1 MDCPIKITVEPRYI
15 PDRSN
20 PVKSYYFFAYHVTIT
35 NKGTAPAQL
44 ISRYWHITDG
54 HGNTEDVHGPGV
66 VGEQPNLAPGEIFE
80 YTSFCPLPTPLGT
93 MEGSFQM
100 VEENGRQYDAII
112 NPFRLVAP
120 QVLN

>member
-1 MDCPIKITVEPRYI
+1 MDCPIKITVKSQYI
-15 PDRSN
+15 AERSD
-20 PVKSYYFFAYHVTIT
+20 PVKSYFFFAYHVTIANNGNT
-35 NKGTAPAQL
+35 LAQL
-44 ISRYWHITDG
+44 ISRYWHITDAN
-54 HGNTEDVHGPGV
+54 GNTEDVHGPGV
-66 VGEQPNLAPGEIFE
+66 VGEQPKLGPGEIFE

-112 NPFRLVAP
+112 NPFMLVAS

>member
-1 MDCPIKITVEPRYI
+1 
-15 PDRSN
+15 
-20 PVKSYYFFAYHVTIT
+20 
-35 NKGTAPAQL
+35 
-44 ISRYWHITDG
+44 
-54 HGNTEDVHGPGV
+54 
-66 VGEQPNLAPGEIFE
+66 VGEQPKLSPGEIFE

-112 NPFRLVAP
+112 NPFMLVAS